1 MLTIRLTAP
10 DDVPA
15 LQRIAIDTQVD
26 TFGAH
31 NTEANM
37 KAFLDEA
44 YNLDK
49 LGQEL
54 DEPGSH
60 NYLAFVDSQLAGF
73 MRLRLSSE
81 VEHLLGK
88 NTLEL
93 QRLYVDKSFH
103 GQGVGAAMMHEAM
116 AVAKAGRYEWIWLGV
131 WERNFKAQ
139 EFYKRWGFDRFSEH
153 IFQMGDDPQTDWLLK
168 RRVEG

>member
-1 MLTIRLTAP
+1 MLTLRITTPTDLG
-10 DDVPA
+10 A

-44 YNLDK
+44 YSLDK
-49 LGQEL
+49 LRQEL

-60 NYLAFVDSQLAGF
+60 NYLAFVDTRLAGF
-73 MRLRLSSE
+73 MRLRLSTE

-93 QRLYVDKSFH
+93 QRLYVDKAFH
-103 GQGVGAAMMHEAM
+103 GQGVGAAMMGEAM
-116 AVAKAGRYEWIWLGV
+116 EVAKAGRYEWIWLGV

-139 EFYKRWGFDRFSEH
+139 EFYTRWGFERFSEH
-153 IFQMGDDPQTDWLLK
+153 IFQMGDDPQTDWLL
-168 RRVEG
+168 RRKVES